1 MEHIHLLPSE
11 TSRLIAA
18 GEVIDR
24 PASALREL
32 LDNAIDA
39 KATDIQVRIE
49 KGGIDLIQVVDNGT
63 GMSREDL
70 ELSIAEHATS
80 KIETADDL
88 LSVQT
93 LGFRGEA
100 LASIAAVADLEIIT
114 RVADSPVG
122 WQLAK
127 PAGKSGADQNAGLLS
142 SDSSGSS
149 RSNRGKPPVKPIAA
163 SVGTTVRVRS
173 LFAQYPARRQF
184 LKRPMSEALL
194 CHSVFVERALAFP
207 EISFSWSSG
216 ETEEHYPASSQEQR
230 LCLLYPEI
238 PSSLV
243 FRFDSEFCDGSF
255 TLLFTDPSFHR
266 KDRRY
271 LQIFVNKRK
280 VPEWGFSSILEYAFS
295 GYLPG
300 GMKPCAFL
308 FASIPPALADFNIH
322 PAKREVRI
330 KNIEAFKS
338 ALYASVQPH
347 LLKTFGAGPTNMAG
361 VLSMSA
367 YDWSASD
374 ATFKGKAFSEGSSE
388 RSPGYWKPDLGT
400 PAYVDALTKAAREN
414 VRDTTCD
421 NARDD
426 RSQAADSSLA
436 EGTDDVDNSFR
447 YIGRAFGP
455 FLLFER
461 NNTLY
466 ILDQHAAHERLLYDE
481 LKASSHPSQALL
493 VPYVFDFPSEESNR
507 RFLENRTDLE
517 RMGFRFELT
526 KGSCVINEVP
536 ALLGEA
542 RAVASLQSLFFSES
556 PESGEVFGSAGTL
569 ADSSSSCEADHGTA
583 FQGAFQGAS
592 SAKPKPTDLFASLA
606 CKAAIKDGDILD
618 QASAI
623 DLIARALRLPF
634 PRCPHGRPIWVV
646 LDKDTLYKMVGRLVE

>member
-1 MEHIHLLPSE
+1 MGHIHLLPSE

-100 LASIAAVADLEIIT
+100 LASIAAVAELEIIT

-122 WQLAK
+122 WQLTK
-127 PAGKSGADQNAGLLS
+127 PAGKSGSDQNAVLLS
-142 SDSSGSS
+142 SDYSGSA
-149 RSNRGKPPVKPIAA
+149 RGYNGKSPVKPIAA
-163 SVGTTVRVRS
+163 SVGTTVHVRS

-216 ETEEHYPASSQEQR
+216 ETKEHYPASSLEQR

-243 FRFDSEFCDGSF
+243 FRFDSEFCNGSF
-255 TLLFTDPSFHR
+255 SLLFTDPSFHR

-295 GYLPG
+295 SYLPG

-338 ALYASVQPH
+338 ALYASVQPQ

-361 VLSMSA
+361 VLSMST

-388 RSPGYWKPDLGT
+388 RSPDYWKTDHGT
-400 PAYVDALTKAAREN
+400 PAYVEALTRAARNSEF
-414 VRDTTCD
+414 DG
-421 NARDD
+421 ARDNP
-426 RSQAADSSLA
+426 SQPAGSYPT
-436 EGTDDVDNSFR
+436 EGVDNVASSFR

-481 LKASSHPSQALL
+481 LKAASHPAQALL

-526 KGSCVINEVP
+526 QGSCVINEVP

-542 RAVASLQSLFFSES
+542 RAVASLQSLFFAESSES
-556 PESGEVFGSAGTL
+556 EEVFGSAGTL
-569 ADSSSSCEADHGTA
+569 ADSVPSCIADAG
-583 FQGAFQGAS
+583 GAFRGAA
-592 SAKPKPTDLFASLA
+592 SAKPKATDLFASLA